1 MVLKEKRFTPPQ
13 RHHAQGDPRR
23 TWPSL
28 ERLIAEQEAHY
39 ENGVTQEV
47 PEEEPPLANND
58 QDDPMYRADSLV
70 VPIDEKI
77 AAHEFPLLD
86 PPPLDPPKIERPV
99 KPPAEHSPQ
108 DGAAYKPPRDWNSR
122 YEEHQR
128 RRSQRP
134 LEEATT
140 YEMAR
145 FYAWAYY
152 RLQRLAVQIEQE
164 IATKEAE
171 VERIQTKLNGGQQ
184 ETTHHPSTETPMDNK
199 QRYEEK
205 SITTPR
211 EGRPLRVDPRYA
223 QADLVV
229 APGTLHEN
237 GHGTRRH
244 AHADEGMAPG
254 SGSVQQ
260 AATADVAEK
269 RGPP

>member
-1 MVLKEKRFTPPQ
+1 MSRPTTTQPEQHGVTQHGQSPQVAVRDGNRLLCPCCGQVLMVLKEKRLTPPK

-39 ENGVTQEV
+39 ENGLTDEV
-47 PEEEPPLANND
+47 DSPEA
-58 QDDPMYRADSLV
+58 
-70 VPIDEKI
+70 
-77 AAHEFPLLD
+77 
-86 PPPLDPPKIERPV
+86 ER
-99 KPPAEHSPQ
+99 SPQ

-122 YEEHQR
+122 YEEHRRQR
-128 RRSQRP
+128 RKRP

-145 FYAWAYY
+145 LYAWAYY

-171 VERIQTKLNGGQQ
+171 VKRLQTKLNGGQQ
-184 ETTHHPSTETPMDNK
+184 ETTHEQPTETPMNTK

-205 SITTPR
+205 SITMRR
-211 EGRPLRVDPRYA
+211 EGRPLRVDRTHA
-223 QADLVV
+223 QADLGV
-229 APGTLHEN
+229 AREMVNEN
-237 GHGTRRH
+237 RPGTRRH
-244 AHADEGMAPG
+244 AHADEGMAPKTC
-254 SGSVQQ
+254 SVEHG
-260 AATADVAEK
+260 APTEVAEE